1 MVESK
6 AKWQNPICQWVRRE
20 GAPLT
25 TTKVVVDYDPRA
37 IDVRPFPVDDRSM
50 TTESGIIGPRTTTP
64 ARTIVVC
71 TQERSGWSSICAA
84 WTESR
89 PVVQVIFQ
97 LRLLAIVAV
106 ASFESGAVPNA
117 RTVTL
122 CCMGWL
128 CVTWSIYL
136 LNGLSDLTGD
146 RSNGS
151 TRPLAQGTLN
161 SNYARRL
168 VIILAATG
176 LGLCLLAGERIFAL
190 GTVMITLGFFYSAG
204 PSPLKNSVC
213 GVQVSVVGGGLV
225 TYAAGASA
233 VGSGPTPAAT
243 VFAAALSAWMA
254 VGGLSKDLSDV
265 EGDRT
270 AGRSTLAM
278 WSERGTYAVIT
289 AAAATVAASFVV
301 AAQSVAVGL
310 IVSAMFLCV
319 GAVSIAV
326 CAVARTILRWHARTP
341 YHAFMYSQYGAHAGA
356 LCLVL

>member
-1 MVESK
+1 
-6 AKWQNPICQWVRRE
+6 
-20 GAPLT
+20 
-25 TTKVVVDYDPRA
+25 
-37 IDVRPFPVDDRSM
+37 M

-122 CCMGWL
+122 CCMGRL

-233 VGSGPTPAAT
+233 VGIGPTPAAT
-243 VFAAALSAWMA
+243 LFAAPSLPGWPS
-254 VGGLSKDLSDV
+254 
-265 EGDRT
+265 
-270 AGRSTLAM
+270 
-278 WSERGTYAVIT
+278 
-289 AAAATVAASFVV
+289 
-301 AAQSVAVGL
+301 
-310 IVSAMFLCV
+310 
-319 GAVSIAV
+319 AV
-326 CAVARTILRWHARTP
+326 CRRTCRTWKATAQPDASHWRCGANGAPTLSSRRPLQPWPRASSWPPSRWLSVSSCPQCACVSGQCLLRSVRWPELSFDGTHELRITRSCIHNTERT
-341 YHAFMYSQYGAHAGA
+341 QV
-356 LCLVL
+356 LCASSCDHR